1 VSHLKKIVFAGGMAT
16 AALAVLFFWPAPMP
30 SYAGRTVEQWF
41 DLYTDNGGNNSPA
54 QITNVAPAFTAMGTK
69 AVPYL
74 AGRITQPEYSAFTR
88 WHFRNRHRIPKLVEG
103 LLPSLPRST
112 FTEGMNAA
120 ELLTVH
126 IQPPRALLLP
136 LLEPALHS
144 TNLNQRIA
152 AFAALRS
159 KTPDFA
165 LAQPHLTR
173 GLRDANSD
181 VQKFAALAIRRQG
194 ADGQWALTNLLE
206 ASRSADPGTLGYL
219 LYALNNLGTNALRA
233 LPELHRMLGAETNAA
248 RRDIIANSIHSISNS
263 VP

>member
-1 VSHLKKIVFAGGMAT
+1 
-16 AALAVLFFWPAPMP
+16 MP
-30 SYAGRTVEQWF
+30 SYAGRTIRQWF

-54 QITNVAPAFTAMGTK
+54 QITNVAPAFTAMGTN

-74 AGRITQPEYSAFTR
+74 VGRITQPDHSAFTR
-88 WHFRNRHRIPKLVEG
+88 WRYRNRQRIPKLVEG
-103 LLPSLPRST
+103 LLPSLPRSR

-126 IQPPRALLLP
+126 IQPSRALLLP

-144 TNLNQRIA
+144 TNVDQRVA

-159 KTPDFA
+159 KTLDFA

-173 GLRDANSD
+173 GLKDANRD

-206 ASRSADPGTLGYL
+206 ASRSADPETLAYL
-219 LYALNNLGTNALRA
+219 LYALNNLGTNAVRA
-233 LPELHRMLGAETNAA
+233 LPELRRMLGAETNAE
-248 RRDIIANSIHSISNS
+248 RRVFIANSIHSISNS